1 MSDVCSN
8 RRWAG
13 PSPACRARAPSSP
26 FCRDLHPRTPRS
38 GTWTRCW
45 QSSKVREHGYATSD
59 EELDR
64 GVVAASIPVYNFTSR
79 VVAALNVSAPNER
92 IGVQLDKLGRI
103 VASAVAHPEAIMTT
117 PALFAW
123 PRAPR

>member
-1 MSDVCSN
+1 M
-8 RRWAG
+8 
-13 PSPACRARAPSSP
+13 
-26 FCRDLHPRTPRS
+26 
-38 GTWTRCW
+38 
-45 QSSKVREHGYATSD
+45 
-59 EELDR
+59 
-64 GVVAASIPVYNFTSR
+64 VAASIPVYNFTSR